1 MRIFGIH
8 ILTDEQLREM
18 QADYYSRGYQD
29 CSKEYFTNGFKEG
42 VREKNGYFKYI
53 CNRILSELNELQRN
67 TWDQDRIKR
76 IKEMIDA

>member
-1 MRIFGIH
+1 MR
-8 ILTDEQLREM
+8 ILTDEQLKEM

-29 CSKEYFTNGFKEG
+29 CSKEYYTNGFNEG
-42 VREKNGYFKYI
+42 VKEKNEHIKYT

-76 IKEMIDA
+76 IKEMIDD